1 MYTGPGARYKYIV
14 SDLQNLTIDGNIL
27 YARDNYEDSYQL
39 ANGSIRQYPDPIP
52 ASAIR
57 VRDAYQND
65 YMAFRVKGAYDRQ
78 LMENLK
84 FDQEITYRSSFEEVG
99 NFFVF
104 TKTALSSKITDMLSA
119 GISYKIDYIN
129 EPANGKDPTDTTFTA
144 NLILDY

>member
-1 MYTGPGARYKYIV
+1 VDK
-14 SDLQNLTIDGNIL
+14 
-27 YARDNYEDSYQL
+27 E
-39 ANGSIRQYPDPIP
+39 
-52 ASAIR
+52 
-57 VRDAYQND
+57 AYRND
-65 YMAFRVKGAYDRQ
+65 YMAFRVKGVYDRK

-84 FDQEITYRSSFEEVG
+84 FAQELTYRSSFEQVQ

-104 TKTALSSKITDMLSA
+104 SKTALSSKVTDMLSA